1 MKIINNLTDCIKY
14 MNSMKKLFARILV
27 LTALGIGTGTTVVYA
42 NDSVQGDINS
52 GATPL
57 TTSQMASL
65 ITGNTIVGQGWYSFY
80 PKGKKRLIRAKDKT
94 YKGKWKVDEKGGFC
108 AVRIKTKKNWDCHTI
123 WQIDETT
130 YRIHNNDG
138 KHSFTVTIEQ
148 GNSRNL
154 K

>member
-1 MKIINNLTDCIKY
+1 
-14 MNSMKKLFARILV
+14 MKKLFARILV
-27 LTALGIGTGTTVVYA
+27 LAALGIGTGTTVAYA

-65 ITGNTIVGQGWYSFY
+65 ITGNTVVGKGWYGYY
-80 PKGKKRLIRAKDKT
+80 PKGKKRLIRANDNKI
-94 YKGKWKVDEKGGFC
+94 YKGKWKVDENGGLC
-108 AVRIKTKKNWDCHTI
+108 TVRAKNKWVCSTI

-138 KHSFTVTIEQ
+138 ELSYTVTIEQ